1 MYYLFYCV
9 FLFVVWVKLV
19 LTLASIKSLV
29 PTLRVH
35 IVHRKYIN
43 LQKIYFILFFTSNF
57 LFYSFFFLLQF
68 FFCQKSISIFLY
80 FFIYKSLWS
89 FINYYVINALKIKC
103 KLQNFYLYKL
113 IHFWNSKYLL
123 CQNSLIK
130 YQPNIFIKP
139 IKDNLYDFL
148 NQTNKRMWILIS
160 YKK

>member
-9 FLFVVWVKLV
+9 FLFVVWVKLI

-29 PTLRVH
+29 PTLKVH
-35 IVHRKYIN
+35 IVHCKYII
-43 LQKIYFILFFTSNF
+43 LQKNYFILFFTSNF
-57 LFYSFFFLLQF
+57 LFYSFFFYFNF
-68 FFCQKSISIFLY
+68 FLSK
-80 FFIYKSLWS
+80 IYKYTIIL
-89 FINYYVINALKIKC
+89 KC
-103 KLQNFYLYKL
+103 KLQFFYLYTL
-113 IHFWNSKYLL
+113 IHFCNSKYLL

-139 IKDNLYDFL
+139 IKENLYDFL

>member
-9 FLFVVWVKLV
+9 FLFVVWVKLI

-68 FFCQKSISIFLY
+68 FFLSK
-80 FFIYKSLWS
+80 IYKYTIIL
-89 FINYYVINALKIKC
+89 KC
-103 KLQNFYLYKL
+103 KLQFFYLYTL

-148 NQTNKRMWILIS
+148 NQTNKKMWILIS